1 MADSIR
7 PAANCNLRGTPRRAA
22 SRRGGGSAPSDR
34 TPALQRR
41 SGSVGTCM
49 ATIGTAS
56 RDFSRYTG
64 VATSASCACVRR
76 SHAAALV
83 STLELS
89 AAAAPLAALQK
100 ARGAGRCARD
110 DRDIV
115 APGQFDGPHRLA
127 EPPAAAG
134 PPSIG
139 RRFPAGRREP
149 SPRRTCHLFSTGPL
163 RTARDP
169 CVKMSYCARI
179 AGEAGQRPWALR
191 QARKSLCARGGS
203 SGAGA
208 PAYGDPGEGSGS

>member
-1 MADSIR
+1 MA
-7 PAANCNLRGTPRRAA
+7 
-22 SRRGGGSAPSDR
+22 
-34 TPALQRR
+34 
-41 SGSVGTCM
+41 M
-49 ATIGTAS
+49 IGTAS
-56 RDFSRYTG
+56 RDLSRYTG

-83 STLELS
+83 SSLELS

-100 ARGAGRCARD
+100 ARGAGRCARG

-139 RRFPAGRREP
+139 RRFPVGRREP
-149 SPRRTCHLFSTGPL
+149 SPRRTCHLFSAGPL

-169 CVKMSYCARI
+169 CVKMSHGAR
-179 AGEAGQRPWALR
+179 LR
-191 QARKSLCARGGS
+191 VKTPVSYGRERSDRRRGGAKAL
-203 SGAGA
+203 GAETGA
-208 PAYGDPGEGSGS
+208 KIPLRSWG